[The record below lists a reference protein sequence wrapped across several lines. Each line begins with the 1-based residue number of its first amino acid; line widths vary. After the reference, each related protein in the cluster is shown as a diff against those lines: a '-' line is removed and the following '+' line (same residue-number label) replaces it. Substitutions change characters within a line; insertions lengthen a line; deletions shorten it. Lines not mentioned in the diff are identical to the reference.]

1 MNDRLNENNEL
12 VFEETVYDMDGLIRL
27 VDSEEAAMVFMYYD
41 VEDDKYY
48 RNRYDVLECERGINN
63 ILARTERYLEQDE
76 TNGLFI
82 AYAAAHEGRVSLL
95 DGSIAK
101 EEDLNLGE
109 LELGPGLVYGM
120 LIRKQDEMYLFSE
133 VLYHDG
139 GEISGSWATVIED
152 AGVLTPVL
160 HKLIMQFAD

>member
-1 MNDRLNENNEL
+1 MSDRLNEKNEL
-12 VFEETVYDMDGLIRL
+12 VFEEAVYDIDGLIRL

-41 VEDDKYY
+41 EDDDRYY
-48 RNRYDVLECERGINN
+48 RNRYDILECERGISS
-63 ILARTERYLEQDE
+63 ILVRTERYLEQDE

-82 AYAAAHEGRVSLL
+82 PYAAAHEGRITLL

-109 LELGPGLVYGM
+109 LELGTNLVYGM
-120 LIRKQDEMYLFSE
+120 LIYKQDETYFFSE

-139 GEISGSWATVIED
+139 GEISGSWAIPIED
-152 AGVLTPVL
+152 AGVLTSAL